1 MSKEQEA
8 VSAMEK
14 QFKRGLVSAEAM
26 VLLDALKEK
35 LDAFDYGG
43 AEEVYKKLN
52 LEFWKVHK
60 EWLLPL
66 KHFLGLYKKLSS

>member
-35 LDAFDYGG
+35 LDAFDS
-43 AEEVYKKLN
+43 AVLKKCTR
-52 LEFWKVHK
+52 
-60 EWLLPL
+60 
-66 KHFLGLYKKLSS
+66 S